1 MIVTSHFFLN
11 MASFSKRVLVTTLS
25 YKNNF
30 SFTRK
35 LNTFS
40 GEQLCTRPRFYKE
53 TWLTWKWTFF
63 HWLVPG
69 AAPPGVYVDV
79 LDSTSARIN
88 WREVPKEERHGII
101 KGYRVLYKR
110 KQNGKRRRRSTDN
123 FKTVTTVDGAY
134 SILLK
139 SLDKAAEYEVEVRA
153 FTSVGDGPS
162 LPNITFTTSEDG
174 KYFTQVGIA
183 AQSGISTSCRPWKR
197 GWSMVFH
204 NLYHRIVGIFQDI
217 LLASSK
223 NGKHQLV
230 MKN

>member
-1 MIVTSHFFLN
+1 MIVTSYCFLN
-11 MASFSKRVLVTTLS
+11 MASFSKRALVLTLS

-40 GEQLCTRPRFYKE
+40 GELFCTRPCFYEE

-88 WREVPKEERHGII
+88 WLEVPEEKRHGDII
-101 KGYRVLYKR
+101 GYRVLYRR
-110 KQNGKRRRRSTDN
+110 KQNGKRRRRSADN
-123 FKTVTTVDGAY
+123 FQTVTTVDGAY

-139 SLDKAAEYEVEVRA
+139 SLHKAAKYEVKVRA

-162 LPNITFTTSEDG
+162 LPNISFTTSEDS

-183 AQSGISTSCRPWKR
+183 AQWGINTSCRPWKKR
-197 GWSMVFH
+197 
-204 NLYHRIVGIFQDI
+204 LIDRI
-217 LLASSK
+217 S
-223 NGKHQLV
+223 
-230 MKN
+230 

>member
-1 MIVTSHFFLN
+1 
-11 MASFSKRVLVTTLS
+11 MASFSKRALVLTLS

-40 GEQLCTRPRFYKE
+40 GELFCTRPRFYKE

-88 WREVPKEERHGII
+88 WREVPEGKRHGYII
-101 KGYRVLYKR
+101 GYRVLYKR
-110 KQNGKRRRRSTDN
+110 RRRSADN
-123 FKTVTTVDGAY
+123 FQTVTTVDGAY

-153 FTSVGDGPS
+153 FTRVGDGPT
-162 LPNITFTTSEDG
+162 LPNISFTTSEDS

-183 AQSGISTSCRPWKR
+183 AQ
-197 GWSMVFH
+197 
-204 NLYHRIVGIFQDI
+204 
-217 LLASSK
+217 
-223 NGKHQLV
+223 
-230 MKN
+230 